1 MGMLEFSKPYLT
13 SLKIIEQSQGCVMHG
28 IKTSDPGFS
37 GFGEAY
43 FSTVH
48 NGLIKGWK
56 LHQEMTLNLV
66 VPSGEIRFVVHDGIR
81 NESKPFI
88 EPLIDVVLGDNNY
101 RRLTI
106 PPNFWLAFE
115 GVGKNINMLMN
126 VANIEHD
133 PNEAL
138 NKNLD
143 FFNVKGCEYYG

>member
-1 MGMLEFSKPYLT
+1 MDMLEYSKPYLT

-28 IKTSDPGFS
+28 IKTSDPSFS

-56 LHQEMTLNLV
+56 LHREMTLNLV
-66 VPSGEIRFVVHDGIR
+66 VPSGEIRFIVHDGIC
-81 NESKPFI
+81 NERKPFI

-115 GVGKNINMLMN
+115 GVGMNINMLMN

-138 NKNLD
+138 NKALD
-143 FFNVKGCEYYG
+143 YFNVKGCEDFE